1 MTRTTTRKLMR
12 KATLNITWKRS
23 LTVGLLVLLT
33 TSVSGCVL
41 EGDYKYKGNETTTE
55 VVDLTGVDTIE
66 MKLGSTD
73 VEILSQDGSDGTFVI
88 KKTFKTNKKD
98 HGPELLKKAEIT
110 FQRDGS
116 TLIIGRKG
124 IKRTGMDMFTKGYVS
139 IDIIATLAGDLNL
152 VINTGSGD
160 IDIDYREAPVKI
172 RTGSGDVV
180 AEILAAGLEAST
192 GSGDINLKGASG
204 YLKFTAGSGDLVAGD
219 IKGSVV
225 ISVGSGDVEIEKVM
239 GDVNFSSGSGDLE
252 IGSSRGGLVAG
263 TGSGDLDFYDHVG
276 NADLTTS
283 SGDVL
288 LHLGA
293 SEGEIK
299 VGASSGDVDL
309 VIYNSD
315 SVELDLRT
323 SSGSMTSN
331 IPLVVKDATRKRL
344 YGSLGDGALKV
355 DIMTSSGDISISQGS
370 I

>member
-1 MTRTTTRKLMR
+1 MTQTIRRKLMR
-12 KATLNITWKRS
+12 NATLNITWKRA

-41 EGDYKYKGNETTTE
+41 EGDYKYKGSETTTE
-55 VVDLTGVDTIE
+55 VIDLTGVDTIE

-73 VEILSQDGSDGTFVI
+73 VEIVSQDGTDGTFLI

-98 HGPELLKKAEIT
+98 HGPELLKEAEIT
-110 FQRDGS
+110 FEREGS
-116 TLIIGRKG
+116 TLTIGRKG

-139 IDIIATLAGDLNL
+139 IDITATLAADLNL
-152 VINTGSGD
+152 IINTGSGD
-160 IDIDYREAPVKI
+160 IYVDDREAPVTI
-172 RTGSGDVV
+172 RTGSGDVL
-180 AEILAAGLEAST
+180 AEVLSGGLEAST

-204 YLKFTAGSGDLVAGD
+204 RLEFTAGSGDLVAGD
-219 IKGSVV
+219 VKGNVRA
-225 ISVGSGDVEIEKVM
+225 SVGSGDVEIDKVL
-239 GDVNFSSGSGDLE
+239 GDVNFSSGSGDLQ

-263 TGSGDLDFYDHVG
+263 TGSGDVEAHDHVG
-276 NADLTTS
+276 NADLKTS

-288 LHLGA
+288 LHTG
-293 SEGEIK
+293 SGEGEIK
-299 VGASSGDVDL
+299 VGTSSGDVDI
-309 VIYNSD
+309 VIYNSG

-344 YGSLGDGALKV
+344 HGESGGGALKV
-355 DIMTSSGDISISQGS
+355 NVGTSSGDIHISQGS